1 MKRWAEDLGVRGAT
15 EQSTGLREF
24 YVYALVDPRGD
35 SIFYVG
41 KGQTERVLHDA
52 GQVVVEDAF
61 RDRADSEER
70 RQSAPSLGLIA
81 LPRQNP
87 ARKRA
92 SSERLCEWRE
102 MDLFELFCVVRH
114 LTSER

>member
-1 MKRWAEDLGVRGAT
+1 MKRCAEDLGVRGAT
-15 EQSTGLREF
+15 EQSTGLGEL

-41 KGQTERVLHDA
+41 KGQSERVLHHA
-52 GQVVVEDAF
+52 GQVVVEDTF
-61 RDRADSEER
+61 RDRADNEEG

-87 ARKRA
+87 AQKRV

-102 MDLFELFCVVRH
+102 MDLFEPFCVVRH
-114 LTSER
+114 LTWER